1 MYKGKAIRKYILSKL
16 LKANLNEK
24 FCFLFFLKRL
34 LIFLMIVLFNLY
46 KPLITKHIAN
56 NSIIVCG
63 IEDKTMSRPLFKSKW
78 IAKPNAIPVI
88 IVVDSKFKK
97 YKNGIGIK
105 ESISI

>member
-24 FCFLFFLKRL
+24 FCFLVFLKRL

-56 NSIIVCG
+56 ISIIVCG
-63 IEDKTMSRPLFKSKW
+63 TEDRTMVRPLFKSKL
-78 IAKPNAIPVI
+78 IAKPNTIPVI
-88 IVVDSKFKK
+88 IVVDNKFKK

>member
-16 LKANLNEK
+16 LKANTNEK

-56 NSIIVCG
+56 VSIIACG
-63 IEDKTMSRPLFKSKW
+63 IEDKTIRRPLLKSKW

-88 IVVDSKFKK
+88 ILVETIFKK
-97 YKNGIGIK
+97 YRNGIGIK
-105 ESISI
+105 EKINI